1 MRRRT
6 GSGDRQLD
14 ERIRELVETVDV
26 ADRDLLEDI
35 VETSFRMAR
44 TANRGELK
52 LVSRSFRELGRSFR
66 IFAPYRERR
75 KVSIF
80 GSARTDET
88 FELLTLMQTGKTAI
102 RPVVLLEPEGSS
114 YWSMWERFVRDHLV
128 DGGLV
133 SPEDLSLYE
142 LARSLDDAIAI
153 IERFYSNYH
162 SARYVG

>member
-1 MRRRT
+1 MATQQVARPRIFRRDRSCHHVAMEPTKDKQADPPLLPGIEPLEPQSIRTRPSRQRMRRRT

-66 IFAPYRERR
+66 IFAP
-75 KVSIF
+75 
-80 GSARTDET
+80 
-88 FELLTLMQTGKTAI
+88 
-102 RPVVLLEPEGSS
+102 
-114 YWSMWERFVRDHLV
+114 
-128 DGGLV
+128 
-133 SPEDLSLYE
+133 
-142 LARSLDDAIAI
+142 
-153 IERFYSNYH
+153 
-162 SARYVG
+162 